1 VMTDIRQKHCGGRP
15 FRVREAGIPPW
26 VVLPKSRVHA
36 EIKACTPI
44 DVGLP
49 EL

>member
-1 VMTDIRQKHCGGRP
+1 MPHIHQKHCGGRLV
-15 FRVREAGIPPW
+15 RVREAGIPPW
-26 VVLPKSRVHA
+26 VVLPKSRAHA